1 MNVGI
6 FDSGVGGLSVW
17 REIVKIMPGI
27 PINYFS
33 DSAYCPYG
41 NKSEYEIIDRSLKIS
56 DFLISAGAAVI
67 VVACNTATA
76 AAITKLRE
84 SFEIPFIGMEPAVKP
99 AALHS
104 QSRVIGVLA
113 TKGTLNGDHFHNAVA
128 KYASDVKVIAKVGEG
143 LVELV
148 EAGETD
154 GDRVKELL
162 SHYIYPMLEEG
173 ADNIVLGCTHY
184 PFLIKAIKEITG
196 SRVNIID
203 PAPAVAKRVKN
214 VMQENHI
221 FIPADPSPHN
231 STCFFT
237 TSSISILKKMAM
249 MIDPEIFEKNFIQV
263 DI

>member
-41 NKSEYEIIDRSLKIS
+41 NKSAHEIIDRSLKIS
-56 DFLISAGAAVI
+56 DFLISSGAAII

-76 AAITKLRE
+76 AAIKKLRE

-143 LVELV
+143 LVELI

-154 GDRVKELL
+154 GDRVQELL
-162 SHYIYPMLEEG
+162 SHYINPMLEEG

-184 PFLIKAIKEITG
+184 PFLTKAIKEITG
-196 SRVNIID
+196 SGVNIID
-203 PAPAVAKRVKN
+203 PATAVAKRVKN
-214 VMQENHI
+214 VMQDNHI
-221 FIPADPSPHN
+221 FIPAASNPHN
-231 STCFFT
+231 STYFFT
-237 TSSISILKKMAM
+237 TSSLYILKKTAW
-249 MIDPEIFEKNFIQV
+249 MIDPKISEMNFRQV